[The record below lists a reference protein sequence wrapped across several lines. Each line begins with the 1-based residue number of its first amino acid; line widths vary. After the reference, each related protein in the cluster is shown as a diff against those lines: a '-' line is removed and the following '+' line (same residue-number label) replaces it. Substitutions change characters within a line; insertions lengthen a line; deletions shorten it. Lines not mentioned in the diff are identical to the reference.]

1 MKILLAMAGLL
12 LLVGCGVDGAPI
24 RPSLNTQITID
35 PDGVSTKANLGL
47 TRGNLKIGVGL

>member
-1 MKILLAMAGLL
+1 MKILFALTGLL
-12 LLVGCGVDGAPI
+12 LLAGCGVDGAPI

-47 TRGNLKIGVGL
+47 TRGNLKIGLGL